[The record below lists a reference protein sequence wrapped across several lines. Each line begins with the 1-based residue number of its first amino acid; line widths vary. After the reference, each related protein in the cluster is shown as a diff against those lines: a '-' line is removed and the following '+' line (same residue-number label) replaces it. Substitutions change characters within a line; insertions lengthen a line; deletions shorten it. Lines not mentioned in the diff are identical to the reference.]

1 MENYGSLQ
9 SELENKTINNDLKF
23 VEDNQFFIVYGWMR
37 KCLNM
42 TKIERE
48 IYAIIYKHTSDQ
60 GYFNGS
66 LRYLM
71 EWSESAERTVI
82 YSLQSLVDKKYIS
95 KETDYLNGRKNVKY
109 RICEVEGVPQT
120 KTNCIKKENRNIN
133 NDNYVLLQGWMINEL
148 GLKDIEVTV
157 YAVIFGASHN
167 EGQYYDG
174 NIDYISEW
182 LSVDN
187 DTVLRTIKSLIEK
200 GLIGVNSCYDSRGKH
215 NIYYV
220 KNILGR
226 KQ

>member
-1 MENYGSLQ
+1 MEAYLNEYANYSQMNG
-9 SELENKTINNDLKF
+9 INYN
-23 VEDNQFFIVYGWMR
+23 
-37 KCLNM
+37 
-42 TKIERE
+42 T
-48 IYAIIYKHTSDQ
+48 A
-60 GYFNGS
+60 
-66 LRYLM
+66 
-71 EWSESAERTVI
+71 
-82 YSLQSLVDKKYIS
+82 QSLYPSSSYSFSNYSEYNAYPTIS
-95 KETDYLNGRKNVKY
+95 YSNNVNFNNINAINAFPPVETSFNTFEASN
-109 RICEVEGVPQT
+109 
-120 KTNCIKKENRNIN
+120 NSNIN

-157 YAVIFGASHN
+157 YAVIYGASHN

-174 NIDYISEW
+174 NIVYISEW